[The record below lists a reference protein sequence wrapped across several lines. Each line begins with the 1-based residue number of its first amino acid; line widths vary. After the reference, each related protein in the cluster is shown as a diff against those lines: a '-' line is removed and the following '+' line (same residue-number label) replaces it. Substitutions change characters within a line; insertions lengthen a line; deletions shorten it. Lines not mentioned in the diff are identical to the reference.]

1 MSAGLRLFSDP
12 DDHNDSAQKE
22 LEKQSDADSPDLLES
37 GAGVSSWPWEE
48 SLPTDNAESAS
59 DDPLSLLLFQ
69 PRNKNRR
76 TPGEDAF
83 VVNEV
88 TNAALPEQKMAS
100 QLASEP
106 CTTDESGASERHVER
121 PPFKPNK
128 GQSFLD
134 ALEQQGARDFPRRDG
149 DRNTVGLGNRRSRIP
164 RRKRRW
170 PGSAATE
177 ATVEEGVTGKQL
189 ARRARRHR
197 YPAPA

>member
-106 CTTDESGASERHVER
+106 CTTDESGNGNFPVLRFFGHRRRGGSISEAAEL
-121 PPFKPNK
+121 K
-128 GQSFLD
+128 S
-134 ALEQQGARDFPRRDG
+134 
-149 DRNTVGLGNRRSRIP
+149 RSLRKRY
-164 RRKRRW
+164 RRKFDACCAVTLSRVEVNS
-170 PGSAATE
+170 PSAR
-177 ATVEEGVTGKQL
+177 VCPPRPQ
-189 ARRARRHR
+189 RD
-197 YPAPA
+197 